1 MTARR
6 ASPDSDLQEAAAEL
20 LDRILA
26 PCVEWSAF
34 PAGHVY
40 LNAAAAAKLTRIGL
54 KRSWPDLLILH
65 RVLHGIELKA
75 GDEVVVYSQ
84 KPLSAGARLQV
95 VDAIVAPAG
104 VAGVAQ

>member
-6 ASPDSDLQEAAAEL
+6 ASPESDLQEAAAEL

-40 LNAAAAAKLTRIGL
+40 LNAAAAAKLPAPGFPL
-54 KRSWPDLLILH
+54 EFVPALL
-65 RVLHGIELKA
+65 
-75 GDEVVVYSQ
+75 
-84 KPLSAGARLQV
+84 P
-95 VDAIVAPAG
+95 PPPP
-104 VAGVAQ
+104 